1 MAIKLGEIARAVN
14 AELDGDPDCLI
25 SGAGTLKN
33 ATAGE
38 LSFFSNRRYFPLLG
52 KTRASAVFLSAADR
66 EYCPSY
72 KLIAADPYLAY
83 VKALHLLYPEEGTR
97 PGIHATA
104 AIAENASIEPH
115 SYIGANAVIGERAR
129 IGEHVYVG
137 PGCVLEDDVVIE
149 NDSYLVANVTL
160 CRGVQV
166 GKRVRLHPGVVIG
179 ADGFGIANDEGRWL
193 KIPQL
198 GSVII
203 NDDVE
208 IGANTTVDRGALE
221 DTVIGEGVKIDN
233 QVQIGHNVIIGEH
246 TAIAGCV
253 AVAGS
258 VHIGKRCMI
267 GGLSALSGHIDVA
280 DDVII
285 TGMTGVS
292 NSIKEAGMYSSGIPA
307 TDNRLWRRNITRFK
321 HLDELARRVKALEDK
336 NQEQQ

>member
-25 SGAGTLKN
+25 TGAGTLKN
-33 ATAGE
+33 AAAGE
-38 LSFFSNRRYFPLLG
+38 LSFFSNRRYFPMLG
-52 KTRASAVFLSAADR
+52 KTRASAVVLSEADR
-66 EYCPSY
+66 EHCPSY

-83 VKALHLLYPEEGTR
+83 VKALHLLYPEEGLN
-97 PGIHATA
+97 PGVHPA
-104 AIAENASIEPH
+104 AIVSETASIEAG
-115 SYIGANAVIGERAR
+115 SSVGANVVIGERVR
-129 IGEHVYVG
+129 IGGRVYIG
-137 PGCVLEDDVVIE
+137 PGCVLEDDVVVE
-149 NDSYLVANVTL
+149 TGSHLVANVTL
-160 CRGVQV
+160 CRGVKI
-166 GKRVRLHPGVVIG
+166 GERVRLHPGVVIG
-179 ADGFGIANDEGRWL
+179 ADGFGIANDGGRWL

-198 GSVII
+198 GSVVVKD
-203 NDDVE
+203 NVE

-233 QVQIGHNVIIGEH
+233 QVQIGHNVVVDEH

-285 TGMTGVS
+285 TGMSGVS
-292 NSIKEAGMYSSGIPA
+292 NSIKEAGVYSSGIPA

-336 NQEQQ
+336 DQE